1 MSLLLYSHDNWSL
14 CVVASLWIS
23 YHNND
28 LCKELKNLFR
38 ATDKNINK
46 PRASFNDSDYSNK
59 HGALII
65 KWIHKND
72 GCNYLSMASVWINYI
87 RLQE

>member
-1 MSLLLYSHDNWSL
+1 MSLLLYSQDNWSL
-14 CVVASLWIS
+14 CAVASLWIS

-46 PRASFNDSDYSNK
+46 PW
-59 HGALII
+59 GLIQWQWLFKQAWSI
-65 KWIHKND
+65 DN
-72 GCNYLSMASVWINYI
+72 
-87 RLQE
+87 